1 MLLSTPRSWLAG
13 SAYTVPLRYER
24 LITILQEVAYTHATD
39 EHSQGEGII
48 HVFTDSVFHNPTQ
61 YRSYT
66 VENTSLPCL
75 APPSSN
81 HVYSKTVLIPQLGRL
96 SCPVLSAFCSVHLC
110 IHSQFNRALWIVV
123 NIKRRHGKHTWM
135 QAKWYFPLE
144 NPLFKHEFPRLV
156 YTSFEEHINAQL
168 LHNHQTP
175 STITSHYSNER
186 AYMSADCISQ
196 LELYSK
202 ITGFI

>member
-110 IHSQFNRALWIVV
+110 QSCFV
-123 NIKRRHGKHTWM
+123 NCGK
-135 QAKWYFPLE
+135 Y
-144 NPLFKHEFPRLV
+144 
-156 YTSFEEHINAQL
+156 
-168 LHNHQTP
+168 QTP
-175 STITSHYSNER
+175 TRETHMNASQVVFSTG
-186 AYMSADCISQ
+186 
-196 LELYSK
+196 K
-202 ITGFI
+202 PVV